1 MIYLIRHGETEYNA
15 ARRYQGSLDSPLT
28 ALGAAQ
34 ARAMGLSLR
43 GLIDREDV
51 ALFSSP
57 LGRALETA
65 GLVAEEAGIPDAPII
80 DEGLAEISLGSW
92 DGLTVNQIEARQQE
106 HPGRYNLFF
115 DTPDGERY
123 EPFRNRLAA
132 ALRRIEAHPAA
143 TRVIVSHGV
152 SSRVL
157 RGLHAGLSREEE
169 RALPVPQGVIYRL
182 EPGAI
187 VEIDCTEAII

>member
-1 MIYLIRHGETEYNA
+1 MIYLIRHGQTEHNV

-43 GLIDREDV
+43 SLIDPQDV

-65 GLVAEEAGIPDAPII
+65 QLVAEDAGIPGDPII

-92 DGLTVNQIEARQQE
+92 DGLTIDQIEERRPE
-106 HPGRYNLFF
+106 GLGRDDWYFQS
-115 DTPDGERY
+115 PDGERY
-123 EPFRNRLAA
+123 DPFETRLAA
-132 ALRRIEAHPAA
+132 ALARITAHPAA
-143 TRVIVSHGV
+143 TRIIISHGV
-152 SSRVL
+152 ASRVL
-157 RGLHAGLSREEE
+157 RGLHAGLPREEAL
-169 RALPVPQGVIYRL
+169 ALPVPQGVIYRL
-182 EPGAI
+182 DGGAI
-187 VEIDCTEAII
+187 TEIDCTDAII

>member
-1 MIYLIRHGETEYNA
+1 MIYLIRHGQTEFNV

-43 GLIDREDV
+43 SLIDPRDV

-65 GLVAEEAGIPDAPII
+65 QLVAEEAGIPGDPII
-80 DEGLAEISLGSW
+80 DKGLAEISLGAW
-92 DGLTVNQIEARQQE
+92 DGLTMDQIEERRAE
-106 HPGRYNLFF
+106 ELGRYDWYFQS
-115 DTPDGERY
+115 PDGERY
-123 EPFRNRLAA
+123 DPFEHRLGV
-132 ALRRIEAHPAA
+132 ALARVTAHPAA
-143 TRVIVSHGV
+143 TRIIVTHGV

-157 RGLHAGLSREEE
+157 RGLHAGLPREEAL
-169 RALPVPQGVIYRL
+169 ALPVPQGVIYRL
-182 EPGAI
+182 DSGAI
-187 VEIDCTEAII
+187 TEIDCTDAII